1 MDKESAATGV
11 LVRSRIEIARMLEEI
26 RRSDHPVA
34 ADLDGGEQIFISR
47 LLQVDRSDGF
57 ILVEYSSS
65 KSANAI
71 LLALDS
77 VVFYCYASAG
87 CIEFPAR
94 SPQETLYQGRPA
106 IRLLFPEALV
116 RVHRRA
122 HPRIKVPQSVSLR
135 CIVDSAGAVP
145 FEARVTDVSPGGIG
159 SIVYDPHV
167 HLEPGIHL
175 PRSKIIFPNGRAVL
189 ADLEVRH
196 VRMIAQEDGTTA
208 LRAGC
213 KFITAARDLKRL
225 IRVFVSEIGS
235 EADADG
241 NTPGNQTA

>member
-1 MDKESAATGV
+1 MEKETEATGV

-26 RRSDHPVA
+26 RRANKPIT

-47 LLQVDRSDGF
+47 LLLVERSEGYL
-57 ILVEYSSS
+57 LVEYSTS
-65 KSANAI
+65 KSANASV
-71 LLALDS
+71 LALDS
-77 VVFYCYASAG
+77 VAFHCYESAAS
-87 CIEFPAR
+87 IEFPAR
-94 SPQETLYQGRPA
+94 TPQETQYEGRPA

-116 RVHRRA
+116 RVHCRA
-122 HPRIKVPQSVSLR
+122 HSRIKVPQSVSLR

-159 SIVYDPHV
+159 SIVYDTHV

-196 VRMIAQEDGTTA
+196 VRTIAQQDGTSA

-213 KFITAARDLKRL
+213 RFVTATRDLKRL
-225 IRVFVSEIGS
+225 IGVFVSEIAAQANEG
-235 EADADG
+235 
-241 NTPGNQTA
+241 